1 MKKQKREKKL
11 LFLNGATLANFS
23 IYNKFDYLIQIDAPF
38 AERKK
43 RIIERKDILYDK
55 DTVVNR
61 DLGFR
66 QAQNRGKKKG
76 KRINEKI
83 ENIGSKEDLQKIA
96 DRIYFEQILPKDR
109 KLRESM
115 TEKYG
120 GYKIRTPRM
129 KARSKEKEEEREA
142 SK

>member
-1 MKKQKREKKL
+1 M
-11 LFLNGATLANFS
+11 NGATLGNFS

-76 KRINEKI
+76 IIINEKI

-96 DRIYFEQILPKDR
+96 DRIYSEQILPKDR
-109 KLRESM
+109 EPRESM
-115 TEKYG
+115 AEKYG

-129 KARSKEKEEEREA
+129 KARAKEKEEREP